1 MYQKV
6 NVGMFGLGTVGVG
19 VINYLRQFYDSSKT
33 GLEIHVSKIC
43 VRDPAKI
50 RDVNVQRH
58 LTKNPD
64 DILEDPTINV
74 VVEVM
79 GGIEPAGPYIKRA
92 LSNGKHVVTANKS
105 LLTHYDDSEMQQ
117 RAGELIRQGKWPKG
131 YGGWHAF
138 LAALS
143 NKTNIAFEAS
153 VCGEIPVIEVVS
165 AMPSRREIRALEGI
179 INGTSNYLLTRMS
192 QGIAY
197 ETALKEAQGKGF
209 AESDPSLDVDGID
222 AAQKL
227 AILSTLIFGNRIEL
241 PQIMCDSMKGITTQD
256 VRYAQEFGYVIKPIA
271 KAVRHEGNLLELRV
285 APTLLPKSDN
295 LSFVN
300 SERNAV
306 SLYFKGRDEPLTLE
320 GLGAGRMP
328 TARSVVADIVRVVT
342 SPHESRYWIYN
353 LFTCSPQDY
362 SGLMQMLVSPYYL
375 RLDVDDKPGVLGN
388 VGTIIG
394 ANGVNIEEVRQM
406 QNEKKDGSIPMVLL
420 VGPANELTIIKM
432 IDELQNQSYVKEI
445 LKIRRKPK

>member
-1 MYQKV
+1 LIFLKD
-6 NVGMFGLGTVGVG
+6 NF
-19 VINYLRQFYDSSKT
+19 YLEFLRYEHAPFLKLFID
-33 GLEIHVSKIC
+33 
-43 VRDPAKI
+43 
-50 RDVNVQRH
+50 DV
-58 LTKNPD
+58 KNMPSFAA
-64 DILEDPTINV
+64 IPLLIVYLLN
-74 VVEVM
+74 
-79 GGIEPAGPYIKRA
+79 A
-92 LSNGKHVVTANKS
+92 LSLVIF
-105 LLTHYDDSEMQQ
+105 LL
-117 RAGELIRQGKWPKG
+117 
-131 YGGWHAF
+131 
-138 LAALS
+138 
-143 NKTNIAFEAS
+143 
-153 VCGEIPVIEVVS
+153 IPVIVWVN
-165 AMPSRREIRALEGI
+165 LF
-179 INGTSNYLLTRMS
+179 L
-192 QGIAY
+192 
-197 ETALKEAQGKGF
+197 
-209 AESDPSLDVDGID
+209 
-222 AAQKL
+222 QKKL
-227 AILSTLIFGNRIEL
+227 HFNRIFLFFIYSSAVAYMLL
-241 PQIMCDSMKGITTQD
+241 P
-256 VRYAQEFGYVIKPIA
+256 GYVIKPIA

-295 LSFVN
+295 LSSVN